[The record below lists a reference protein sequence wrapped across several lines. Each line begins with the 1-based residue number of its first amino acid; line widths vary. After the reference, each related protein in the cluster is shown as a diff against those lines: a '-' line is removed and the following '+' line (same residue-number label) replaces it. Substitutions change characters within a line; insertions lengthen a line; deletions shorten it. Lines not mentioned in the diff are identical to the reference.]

1 MPSFKIS
8 WISILLALFGPTSAQ
23 SPNYCPLLGPVY
35 PPPTNLS
42 NDPTFATTIQDI
54 TSILDEATN
63 NGSLSETSI
72 SVQLFDAS
80 DMAPLLNFAYTADN
94 INITLGVST
103 VDQDTV
109 FRVGSVS
116 KLWTMVLLLVEE
128 GLWPFQEPVARF
140 VPELR
145 EAASKLR
152 WDPRKRRDGINHLD
166 WGEVSIGE
174 LASHLAGVA
183 RDYGVL
189 DLVGMASQMEQ
200 LGFPPLPQSEIPSC
214 GNPDPCS
221 REQFFNGLLQS
232 HPIVPT
238 SSTPV
243 YSNAAFQILAYA
255 LETMT
260 GQSYEELLQRDII
273 APLGLNGTYYKT
285 PSISLGVI
293 PKDSGEYWWKFDLG
307 DEGPAGGIFSST
319 RDMATLGQ
327 AILSS
332 SLFPKSITRRWMKPI
347 THTSSLDYAVGAPW
361 EIVSFGDERPI
372 DIYSK
377 AGDIGAYSS
386 TIALSPDH
394 NVGVTVLSAGADGH
408 AKVALAADLIS
419 ARLIPGLEASAKSQ
433 ATTRFAGNYAA
444 SNGTN
449 SSMAIT
455 TDDGPGLLVTSWVNN
470 GTNMIESMMTL
481 AGHTQDPSTF
491 SIRLYPTG
499 LESPGQIS
507 FRALMPPTLSTVGN
521 GPFTSSCIAWVTVDG
536 KVYGNVGIDEF
547 VFNVD
552 ETGSVNSIAP
562 LVLRTTL
569 SKT

>member
-1 MPSFKIS
+1 MPSFTTSLVSIS
-8 WISILLALFGPTSAQ
+8 LALFGSVSAQ
-23 SPNYCPLLGPVY
+23 SPHYCPLLGPVY

-42 NDPTFATTIQDI
+42 NDPTFATAIQDI
-54 TSILDEATN
+54 TSVLDDATN

-72 SVQLFDAS
+72 SVQIFDAS
-80 DMAPLLNFAYTADN
+80 DAAPLLNFAYTADN
-94 INITLGVST
+94 INTTLGVST

-116 KLWTMVLLLVEE
+116 KLWTMVLLLIEE
-128 GLWPFQEPVARF
+128 GLWPFQESVARF
-140 VPELR
+140 VPELH
-145 EAASKLR
+145 EAASKLQ
-152 WDPRKRRDGINHLD
+152 WDPRRRRDGINHLD
-166 WGEVSIGE
+166 WGEVSIRE
-174 LASHLAGVA
+174 LASHMAGVA

-189 DLVGMASQMEQ
+189 DLAGMSSQMEQ
-200 LGFPPLPQSEIPSC
+200 LGFPALAPSEIPPC

-260 GQSYEELLQRDII
+260 GQSYEVLLQRDII
-273 APLGLNGTYYKT
+273 TPLGLNGTYYKT
-285 PSISLGVI
+285 PNISLGVV
-293 PKDSGEYWWKFDLG
+293 PNDSGEYWWNFDLG

-327 AILSS
+327 AILGS
-332 SLFPKSITRRWMKPI
+332 SLFPKSITRRWMKPV
-347 THTSSLDYAVGAPW
+347 THTSSLDYSVGAPW

-386 TIALSPDH
+386 IIALSPDH
-394 NVGVTVLSAGADGH
+394 NVGFTVLAAGADGH

-419 ARLIPGLEASAKSQ
+419 AKLIPGLEESAKDQ
-433 ATTRFAGNYAA
+433 ATARFEGTYAA

-449 SSMAIT
+449 SSIEIT
-455 TDDGPGLLVTSWVNN
+455 TDDGPGLLVTSWINN
-470 GTNMIESMMTL
+470 GTNMIQSMMTL
-481 AGHTQDPSTF
+481 GHAQDPSTF

-507 FRALMPPTLSTVGN
+507 FRALMPPTLSTFGN
-521 GPFTSSCIAWVTVDG
+521 GPFTSSCITWVVVDG
-536 KVYGNVGIDEF
+536 QVYGNVGIDEF

-552 ETGSVNSIAP
+552 EMGIVNSILP
-562 LVLRTTL
+562 RVLRTTL